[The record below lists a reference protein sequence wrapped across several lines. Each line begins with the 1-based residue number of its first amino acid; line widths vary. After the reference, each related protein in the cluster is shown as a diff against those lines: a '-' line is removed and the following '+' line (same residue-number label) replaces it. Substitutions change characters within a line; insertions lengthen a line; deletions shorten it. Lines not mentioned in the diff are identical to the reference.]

1 MSIFISRRL
10 VPVLLSGAILA
21 GSSSLALAG
30 TLGANA
36 SRVVPATAVGV
47 TLPGWD
53 WLASLWSKAIAA
65 TGRHSE
71 PEQLRANI
79 GRLGSPIDKASSN
92 RQPQPTPLCGL
103 SADPSGGCSN
113 SSPSFVP
120 TGR

>member
-21 GSSSLALAG
+21 GSSSLAFAG
-30 TLGANA
+30 TFGANA
-36 SRVVPATAVGV
+36 SRVNPSTAAGFV
-47 TLPGWD
+47 LPGWD
-53 WLASLWSKAIAA
+53 WLASLWSKATTP
-65 TGRHSE
+65 TG
-71 PEQLRANI
+71 
-79 GRLGSPIDKASSN
+79 N

-113 SSPSFVP
+113 SSPSVAP